1 MERLRSEAIAELAC
15 GARARHELERDVL
28 ELIHQVCERE
38 VLGDL
43 HLGYTNEQ
51 IARALGTAP
60 RTVRNQLS
68 RVYEKLGVSG
78 RAEAVAASL
87 CRAPG

>member
-1 MERLRSEAIAELAC
+1 MN
-15 GARARHELERDVL
+15 RDL
-28 ELIHQVCERE
+28 SAALTPRE
-38 VLGDL
+38 YEVWSYL

-51 IARALGTAP
+51 IALALGSAP

-78 RAEAVAASL
+78 RAEAVAAFDGTIVPSL
-87 CRAPG
+87 ERAR